1 MVLAATVHANLTR
14 CGRARRMLDVPDGM
28 HVRVFSMGRVTHV
41 PARTRATSKEQH
53 DEGIK
58 ATIF

>member
-1 MVLAATVHANLTR
+1 
-14 CGRARRMLDVPDGM
+14 MLDVPDGM